1 MLQNCVPL
9 DALRPGQHGTVA
21 QLQLQGAL
29 LQRLLDLGLTE
40 DCPHLLPSARTG
52 GRPRQPMASGARSS
66 RCAARMP
73 LGSVVRSGGNT
84 MAGRN
89 SAADFTVALI
99 GDPDV
104 GKSTLFNRPTR
115 DCASTPATGPARQ
128 IEQAEGIL
136 SPIEASATA
145 WLTCQGPLPRAAAA
159 ATRRS
164 LRTYLRQQTPRL
176 PSSLSATAP
185 VWSGI

>member
-40 DCPHLLPSARTG
+40 DCPISCRLRAPAGDPAAYWHP
-52 GRPRQPMASGARSS
+52 GRGHR
-66 RCAARMP
+66 AAQRGCRWDP
-73 LGSVVRSGGNT
+73 GTIGGNT

-99 GDPDV
+99 GNPNV
-104 GKSTLFNRPTR
+104 GKSTLFNRL
-115 DCASTPATGPARQ
+115 TGLRQ
-128 IEQAEGIL
+128 HTGNWSGKTVEQAEGFY
-136 SPIEASATA
+136 P
-145 WLTCQGPLPRAAAA
+145 
-159 ATRRS
+159 
-164 LRTYLRQQTPRL
+164 
-176 PSSLSATAP
+176 
-185 VWSGI
+185 